1 MGKFIIVEGPDFCG
15 KSTQIDLID
24 TNGYYMDNNIF
35 FTREP
40 GSFLPNSIE
49 KCESIR
55 NKILYEDHTPL
66 EEALLFSES
75 RYFHTRDI
83 VALMNKYKDV
93 SIISDRYIVSSLA
106 YQGYAQGLGKEII
119 YLINKFNLELLKKN
133 NIQIHCIKFNISEE
147 EWLKRR
153 AKRENIECF
162 DSIERKDIHGKV
174 LDFYMNNEIFDEYT
188 KDLDMIVYPINANA
202 STEDIQKEF
211 KITMDNLIYGL
222 N

>member
-1 MGKFIIVEGPDFCG
+1 M
-15 KSTQIDLID
+15 
-24 TNGYYMDNNIF
+24 
-35 FTREP
+35 
-40 GSFLPNSIE
+40 
-49 KCESIR
+49 
-55 NKILYEDHTPL
+55 
-66 EEALLFSES
+66 
-75 RYFHTRDI
+75 
-83 VALMNKYKDV
+83 KYV
-93 SIISDRYIVSSLA
+93 LVT
-106 YQGYAQGLGKEII
+106 GGAQGLGKEII

-174 LDFYMNNEIFDEYT
+174 LDFYINNEIFDEYT
-188 KDLDMIVYPINANA
+188 KDLDMVVYPINANA
-202 STEDIQKEF
+202 SVEEVQKEF